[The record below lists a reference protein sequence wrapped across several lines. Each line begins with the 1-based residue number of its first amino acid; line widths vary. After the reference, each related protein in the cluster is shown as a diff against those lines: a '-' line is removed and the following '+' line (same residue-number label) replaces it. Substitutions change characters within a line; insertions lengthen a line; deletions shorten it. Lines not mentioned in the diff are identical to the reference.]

1 MIFYKYR
8 HFWEFE
14 QYFIILSDF
23 MELKS
28 TLMQI
33 PDIII
38 AIDGYS
44 STGKSSFAKI
54 IANEFSFLY
63 LDSGA
68 LYRGVTLFAI
78 ENGYISDDNT
88 INVPE
93 LEKGMETLDLHFGE
107 GGTYIGDRCIE
118 QEVRSMMVASKV
130 SPIAT
135 VAEVRDFVDRKLR
148 EFGKAKRV
156 VMDGRDIGTTVFPDA
171 ELKIFM
177 TADPLVR
184 AERRADEMRAKGL
197 EVNIE
202 EVLANLQERDYID
215 SHREVSPLSKADDAI
230 VLDNSYMNMEQQLEW
245 LKGIIA
251 EKFGC

>member
-1 MIFYKYR
+1 
-8 HFWEFE
+8 
-14 QYFIILSDF
+14 

-54 IANEFSFLY
+54 VANEFAFLY

-78 ENGYISDDNT
+78 ENGYIGDDNT

-107 GGTYIGDRCIE
+107 GGTYMGDRCIE
-118 QEVRSMMVASKV
+118 QEVRSMMVAGKV
-130 SPIAT
+130 SPIAA

-184 AERRADEMRAKGL
+184 AERRAAEMRAKGL

-230 VLDNSYMNMEQQLEW
+230 VLDNSHMTMQQQLEW

>member
-1 MIFYKYR
+1 M
-8 HFWEFE
+8 
-14 QYFIILSDF
+14 
-23 MELKS
+23 
-28 TLMQI
+28 

-68 LYRGVTLFAI
+68 LYRGVTLYAI
-78 ENGYISDDNT
+78 ENGYIDDA
-88 INVPE
+88 NVIDVE
-93 LEKGMETLDLHFGE
+93 GLDRALDDVDLHFGAE
-107 GGTYIGDRCIE
+107 GAYIGDRCIE
-118 QEVRSMMVASKV
+118 KEIRSMAVASKV

-135 VAEVRDFVDRKLR
+135 VPEVRNFVDRKLR
-148 EFGKAKRV
+148 EFGAKKRV

-184 AERRADEMRAKGL
+184 AQRRAAEMKAKG
-197 EVNIE
+197 ENADIE
-202 EVLANLQERDYID
+202 AVLRNLQERDYID
-215 SHREVSPLSKADDAI
+215 SHREASPLSKADDAI
-230 VLDNSYMNMEQQLEW
+230 VLDNSTMTMEDQMVW
-245 LKGIIA
+245 LKKIIS
-251 EKFGC
+251 ERFGC

>member
-1 MIFYKYR
+1 MN
-8 HFWEFE
+8 
-14 QYFIILSDF
+14 
-23 MELKS
+23 
-28 TLMQI
+28 I

-44 STGKSSFAKI
+44 STGKSSYAKI

-78 ENGYISDDNT
+78 ENGF
-88 INVPE
+88 INE
-93 LEKGMETLDLHFGE
+93 NCEIDAQGLEKALENIDLHFGE

-118 QEVRSMMVASKV
+118 AEIRSMAVADKV

-135 VAEVRDFVDRKLR
+135 VAEVRNFVDRKLR
-148 EFGKAKRV
+148 EFGAKKRV
-156 VMDGRDIGTTVFPDA
+156 VMDGRDIGTTVFPNA

-184 AERRADEMRAKGL
+184 ARRRAEEMAAKGDSTD
-197 EVNIE
+197 IE
-202 EVLANLQERDYID
+202 TVLKNLQERDYID
-215 SHREVSPLSKADDAI
+215 SHREVSPLTQAEDAI
-230 VLDNSYMNMEQQLEW
+230 VLDNSYMTMDDQMEW
-245 LKGIIA
+245 LKKIIS
-251 EKFGC
+251 ERFGK

>member
-1 MIFYKYR
+1 MNV
-8 HFWEFE
+8 
-14 QYFIILSDF
+14 
-23 MELKS
+23 
-28 TLMQI
+28 

-78 ENGYISDDNT
+78 EKGFINDNCE
-88 INVPE
+88 IDIPE
-93 LEKGMETLDLHFGE
+93 LEKALQGLDLHFGE
-107 GGTYIGDRCIE
+107 GGTYIADRCIE
-118 QEVRSMMVASKV
+118 SEIRSMAVADKV

-135 VAEVRDFVDRKLR
+135 VPQVREFVDRKLR
-148 EFGKAKRV
+148 EFGAKKRV
-156 VMDGRDIGTTVFPDA
+156 VMDGRDIGTTVFPNA

-184 AERRADEMRAKGL
+184 ARRRAEEMAAKGEKTDI
-197 EVNIE
+197 EV
-202 EVLANLQERDYID
+202 VLKNLQERDYID
-215 SHREVSPLSKADDAI
+215 SHRDTSPLTKADDAI
-230 VLDNSYMNMEQQLEW
+230 VLDNSDMTMEDQLEW
-245 LKGIIA
+245 IKKIISDLCS
-251 EKFGC
+251 K

>member
-1 MIFYKYR
+1 
-8 HFWEFE
+8 
-14 QYFIILSDF
+14 
-23 MELKS
+23 
-28 TLMQI
+28 MQI

-78 ENGYISDDNT
+78 ENGYISDDNA
-88 INVPE
+88 IDVPE
-93 LEKGMETLDLHFGE
+93 LEKALENLDLHFGPE
-107 GGTYIGDRCIE
+107 GTYIGERCIE
-118 QEVRSMMVASKV
+118 KEIRSMEVAGKV

-135 VAEVRDFVDRKLR
+135 VAQVRDYVDRKLR
-148 EFGKAKRV
+148 EFGRNGRI

-177 TADPLVR
+177 TADPMVR
-184 AERRADEMRAKGL
+184 ARRRADEMVAKGMEADL
-197 EVNIE
+197 Q
-202 EVLANLQERDYID
+202 EVLKNLQERDYID
-215 SHREVSPLSKADDAI
+215 SHREVSPLTQAPDAI
-230 VLDNSYMNMEQQLEW
+230 VLDNSDMTMADQLEW
-245 LKGIIA
+245 VKDIIR
-251 EKFGC
+251 KRYDNC